1 VVLGSV
7 EGGKVEHMPSV
18 ASLIPRAEVP
28 IPKEG
33 RLRVLRMVRSKDLRE
48 AAF

>member
-7 EGGKVEHMPSV
+7 EEGKVEHMPSV
-18 ASLIPRAEVP
+18 ASLIPGAEVP

-33 RLRVLRMVRSKDLRE
+33 RLQVLGSSGSGFPEDL
-48 AAF
+48 